1 MICANSLNAKRHQA
15 KQVHRHKSGS
25 GTDVIMSLDQFSNM
39 PEAEPQFLWEKTE
52 YEGNYKKKAEERY
65 VT

>member
-1 MICANSLNAKRHQA
+1 M
-15 KQVHRHKSGS
+15 HRHKSGS
-25 GTDVIMSLDQFSNM
+25 GTDVIMGLEQFSNM